1 MIQAKFSCSDEELAF
16 LNRYKNYGFRDKSSM
31 IREALNLFRKER
43 ELEQLR
49 QSADL
54 YAIVYD
60 EDSELKELTDAAVQG
75 WPE

>member
-1 MIQAKFSCSDEELAF
+1 MIQTKFSCSDEELAF

-31 IREALNLFRKER
+31 IREALNLFRKEC
-43 ELEQLR
+43 ELKQLR

-54 YAIVYD
+54 YAMIYD
-60 EDSELKELTDAAVQG
+60 EDAELKELTEAAVKG